1 MWRNESKPEFGALSD
16 LKVVS
21 SSSSLAG
28 PFIATIM
35 AEYGADV
42 IWVENADMPDFTR
55 GTPNWQCEGERR
67 NCRAMAL
74 RLRNEKAKEILLKLL
89 EDADIFI
96 ESSKGGQFD
105 RLGLSDEVL
114 WEVNPRLVIGH
125 ISGFGQTGIP
135 EYINRP
141 SFDAVG
147 QAFSGY
153 LHENMNPATPPY
165 AVGQFASDYTTA
177 LYTAIA
183 LLAAWHNAQRTGK
196 GDSIDASQY
205 EYMMRT
211 SIYSIDYFTNKKTFP
226 TAGEQNINAGWGTYP
241 CKDGYIYCCC
251 NGISTMRLANQ
262 FLGLPYGTEVFPEG
276 ASSWKM
282 GTEAADVF
290 LAALKAYLAEK
301 NVADAEREMLASN
314 LPVSRINT
322 FAEVENDPHVQAREN
337 IVEWESVKGTKIRAV
352 APLPKFK
359 NNPAKVWGP
368 CPAFGQHNEEILK
381 ELGYTSETIQALYDE
396 GAINRDFDLKYSR

>member
-1 MWRNESKPEFGALSD
+1 MWKNKSKPEFGTLSD

-21 SSSSLAG
+21 ASSSLAG

-42 IWVENADMPDFTR
+42 VWVENADIPDFTR

-67 NCRAMAL
+67 NCRAVAL
-74 RLRNEKAKEILLKLL
+74 RLRHPQGREALLRLI

-105 RLGLSDEVL
+105 KLDMSDEVL
-114 WEVNPRLVIGH
+114 WERNPRLVIGH

-135 EYINRP
+135 EYVKRP

-153 LHENMNPATPPY
+153 MNENRNLQTPPY
-165 AVGQFASDYTTA
+165 AVGQFACDYATS
-177 LYTAIA
+177 LYTGMA
-183 LLAAWHNAQRTGK
+183 LLAAWHSALRTGK
-196 GDSIDASQY
+196 GESIDASQY

-211 SIYSIDYFTNKKTFP
+211 SIYSIDFFTNKQSFP
-226 TAGEQNINAGWGTYP
+226 AAGEQNVNAGWGAYP
-241 CKDGYIYCCC
+241 CEDGYIYCCF
-251 NGISTMRLANQ
+251 NGISTMKYAND
-262 FLGLPYGTEVFPEG
+262 FLGLPYGTDVFPAES
-276 ASSWKM
+276 ASWKM
-282 GTEAADVF
+282 GTEAAKIF
-290 LAALKAYLAEK
+290 LDTLTKYLSGK
-301 NVADAEREMLASN
+301 SVADAEKEMLAHN

-322 FAEVENDPHVQAREN
+322 WADVESDPHVQARED

-359 NNPAKVWGP
+359 NKPAKVWGP
-368 CPAFGQHNEEILK
+368 CPAFGQDNIEVMEELGFSAEEIA
-381 ELGYTSETIQALYDE
+381 QMYDE
-396 GAINRDFDLKYSR
+396 GVMKDDPDLKFSR